1 MDMAE
6 PSTTHDNIAAGGRPM
21 RPVTFKRDRANA
33 SMHMCC
39 IYSPIH
45 FFEQATTAKRGVRHH
60 GRWGCC
66 LLPPLLLYDRLYD
79 MVSYVAGYKRSSSRD
94 EELRVAQASTLTF
107 AFAGCWGWKGLEL
120 CVAFL
125 MGQDFALCR
134 YFPRRFLLQLVYCR

>member
-1 MDMAE
+1 MAE

-66 LLPPLLLYDRLYD
+66 LLPPLLLYDRLYGIVCSWVQEIFKPRRRVKSCTGVD
-79 MVSYVAGYKRSSSRD
+79 LDLCICWMLGLEGVGIVCCFSHGAGFCPLPVLST
-94 EELRVAQASTLTF
+94 QIFAST
-107 AFAGCWGWKGLEL
+107 C
-120 CVAFL
+120 
-125 MGQDFALCR
+125 
-134 YFPRRFLLQLVYCR
+134 LL